1 MSTTLHLD
9 ESALVEHVREQRWF
23 GAKARELVGA
33 TVVDVAVL
41 REIDPPLYLVLAEL
55 RYPEGTHD
63 LYQLLLGP
71 GAEIRD
77 ALADDSPAREILHM
91 IRSGAKVSARDGTVE
106 FQAMPG
112 FAGLGRE
119 LTVARRI
126 ESEQTNTSV
135 VFDDELILK
144 IFRRLEAGLNPE
156 LELLRFLSE
165 RDFPHIPA
173 LGGWYAYVG
182 RPLEATL
189 GILQAF
195 APGAIDGWELVLS
208 ELEREPEGFLGRLRR
223 LGEVTG
229 EMHTTLGSEV
239 SDPAFVTEEP
249 STESLALLMATID
262 DEIESVFSGLPADNE
277 ALAPI
282 AGSGEDVRER
292 LRELTQLGSMGKLIR
307 HHGDYHLGQ
316 VLWAPGTPKASE
328 AAGRAPA
335 VSQAALAATDDWLV
349 IDFEGEP
356 ARPLAERRRKRSPL
370 RDVAGMLRSF
380 AYAASA
386 APILRGVE
394 VPAGWEQ
401 QAREEFLG
409 GYMETVEPTLL
420 PPSDEAI
427 TRLLSIFE
435 LEKAVYEL
443 RYELDNRPDWV
454 SIPVAGIV
462 RLLEH

>member
-1 MSTTLHLD
+1 MTVVLQID
-9 ESALVEHVREQRWF
+9 ESALVEHVRGQRWF
-23 GAKARELVGA
+23 GAKSRELVGA
-33 TVVDVAVL
+33 TVLDVATL

-63 LYQLLLGP
+63 LYQLVLGP
-71 GAEIRD
+71 QEEIHD
-77 ALADDSPAREILHM
+77 ALSDDSPAREVLLM
-91 IRSGAKVSARDGTVE
+91 IRSGTKVSGEQGSVE
-106 FQAMPG
+106 FHAVPG

-126 ESEQTNTSV
+126 ESEQSNTSV

-165 RDFPHIPA
+165 REFPYVPA

-189 GILQAF
+189 GILQTF
-195 APGAIDGWELVLS
+195 APGAIDGWELALR
-208 ELEREPEGFLGRLRR
+208 ELERAPEEFLARLRR

-229 EMHTTLGSEV
+229 AMHTTLGSEPA
-239 SDPAFVTEEP
+239 DPAFAPEEP
-249 STESLALLMATID
+249 STESLALLTATID
-262 DEIESVFSGLPADNE
+262 DEIEAVFAELPPDNE

-282 AGSGEDVRER
+282 AGKGEDVRER
-292 LRELTQLGSMGKLIR
+292 LRLLTQLGTMGKLIR

-316 VLWAPGTPKASE
+316 VLWVPAE
-328 AAGRAPA
+328 VLGRAPTA
-335 VSQAALAATDDWLV
+335 SPAAHPASADWLV

-386 APILRGVE
+386 GPILRGIE
-394 VPAGWEQ
+394 VPADWEQ
-401 QAREEFLG
+401 RARDEFLA
-409 GYMETVEPTLL
+409 GYMETVEHTLL

-427 TRLLSIFE
+427 TRLLAIFE

-454 SIPVAGIV
+454 SIPVAGIL
-462 RLLEH
+462 RLLEI

>member
-1 MSTTLHLD
+1 MSAMLNLD
-9 ESALVEHVREQRWF
+9 ESALVDHVREQRWF
-23 GAKARELVGA
+23 GAKSRELVGA
-33 TVVDVAVL
+33 TVLDVATL
-41 REIDPPLYLVLAEL
+41 REIDPPLFLVLAEL

-63 LYQLLLGP
+63 LYQLVLGP
-71 GAEIRD
+71 DEGIRD
-77 ALADDSPAREILHM
+77 ALGDDSPAREILYM
-91 IRSGAKVSARDGTVE
+91 IRSGAKVSGSQGTVE
-106 FQAMPG
+106 FHAVPG

-126 ESEQTNTSV
+126 ESEQSNTSV

-156 LELLRFLSE
+156 LELVRFLSE
-165 RDFPHIPA
+165 REFPHIPA

-189 GILQAF
+189 GILQSF
-195 APGAIDGWELVLS
+195 VPGAIDGWELGLR
-208 ELEREPEGFLGRLRR
+208 ELEQSPDGFLERLRR

-229 EMHTTLGSEV
+229 AMHTTLGSEPM
-239 SDPAFVTEEP
+239 DPAFAPEEP
-249 STESLALLMATID
+249 STESLALLTATID
-262 DEIESVFSGLPADNE
+262 DDIESLFAELPGDND

-282 AGSGEDVRER
+282 AGSSEDVRER
-292 LRELTQLGSMGKLIR
+292 LRGLTQLGAIGKLIR

-316 VLWAPGTPKASE
+316 VLWAPTAHPAS
-328 AAGRAPA
+328 A
-335 VSQAALAATDDWLV
+335 DWFV

-356 ARPLAERRRKRSPL
+356 ARPLPERRRKRSPL

-394 VPAGWEQ
+394 VPEGWERR
-401 QAREEFLG
+401 AREEFLA
-409 GYMETVEPTLL
+409 GYLQTVEKTLL

-427 TRLLSIFE
+427 TRLLAIFE

-454 SIPVAGIV
+454 SIPVAGIL
-462 RLLEH
+462 RLLDI

>member
-1 MSTTLHLD
+1 VSAVLHLD
-9 ESALVEHVREQRWF
+9 ESALVEHVRSQRWF
-23 GAKARELVGA
+23 GAKTRELVGA
-33 TVVDVAVL
+33 TVLDVTTL
-41 REIDPPLYLVLAEL
+41 REIDPPLYLVIAEL

-71 GAEIRD
+71 EEEIHD
-77 ALADDSPAREILHM
+77 ALSDDSPAREVLHM
-91 IRSGAKVSARDGTVE
+91 IRSGMKVAGTEGSVE
-106 FQAMPG
+106 FHAVPG

-126 ESEQTNTSV
+126 ESEQSNTSV

-165 RDFPHIPA
+165 QEFPYVPA
-173 LGGWYAYVG
+173 LGGWYAYMG

-189 GILQAF
+189 GILQTF
-195 APGAIDGWELVLS
+195 APGAIDGWELALR
-208 ELEREPEGFLGRLRR
+208 ELERAPEEFLTRLRR

-229 EMHTTLGSEV
+229 ALHTTLGSEPA
-239 SDPAFVTEEP
+239 DPAFVPEEP
-249 STESLALLMATID
+249 SAESLALLTATID
-262 DEIESVFSGLPADNE
+262 DEIESVFSELPESNE
-277 ALAPI
+277 AVAPI
-282 AGSGEDVRER
+282 LGLGEDIRER
-292 LRELTQLGSMGKLIR
+292 LRQLTQLGTMGKLIR

-316 VLWAPGTPKASE
+316 VLWASG
-328 AAGRAPA
+328 
-335 VSQAALAATDDWLV
+335 DWLV

-394 VPAGWEQ
+394 VPPEWEQ
-401 QAREEFLG
+401 RARDEFLA
-409 GYMETVEPTLL
+409 GYLETVEQTLL

-427 TRLLSIFE
+427 ARLLAIFE

-443 RYELDNRPDWV
+443 RYELDNRPGWV
-454 SIPVAGIV
+454 SIPVAGIL

>member
-1 MSTTLHLD
+1 MTTMLHLD

-23 GAKARELVGA
+23 GAKSRELVGA
-33 TVVDVAVL
+33 TVLDVAAL

-71 GAEIRD
+71 EEELHD

-91 IRSGAKVSARDGTVE
+91 IRSSSKVSGAEGTVE
-106 FQAMPG
+106 FHAVPG

-126 ESEQTNTSV
+126 ESEQSNTSV

-165 RDFPHIPA
+165 REFPHIPA
-173 LGGWYAYVG
+173 IGGWYAYVG

-189 GILQAF
+189 GILQAY
-195 APGAIDGWELVLS
+195 APGAIDGWELALR
-208 ELEREPEGFLGRLRR
+208 ELGREPEGFLERLRR

-229 EMHTTLGSEV
+229 AMHTTLGSEPA
-239 SDPAFVTEEP
+239 DPAFAPEEP
-249 STESLALLMATID
+249 STESLALVTATID
-262 DEIESVFSGLPADNE
+262 DDIESVFSELPANNE

-292 LRELTQLGSMGKLIR
+292 LRGLTQLGSMGKLIR

-316 VLWAPGTPKASE
+316 VLWAPGGPPVAL
-328 AAGRAPA
+328 P
-335 VSQAALAATDDWLV
+335 AALPATADWLV

-356 ARPLAERRRKRSPL
+356 ARTLAERRRKRSPL

-386 APILRGVE
+386 APILRGIE
-394 VPAGWEQ
+394 VPEEWEQ
-401 QAREEFLG
+401 RAREEFLG
-409 GYMETVEPTLL
+409 GYMETVEHTLL
-420 PPSDEAI
+420 PPSDEGIA
-427 TRLLSIFE
+427 RLLTIFE

-454 SIPVAGIV
+454 SIPVAGIL
-462 RLLEH
+462 RLLEG